1 MTFLPE
7 SFEDTL
13 SFAESLGWIE
23 PEVDVWDHNSCDEL
37 EYQALEFI
45 ESRGHKV
52 AWDGEIE
59 TVM

>member
-7 SFEDTL
+7 SFEATL

-23 PEVDVWDHNSCDEL
+23 PELDVWNHNCCDDL
-37 EYQALEFI
+37 ESEALAFI

-52 AWDGEIE
+52 AWHGEID
-59 TVM
+59 MPM

>member
-7 SFEDTL
+7 SFEATL

-23 PEVDVWDHNSCDEL
+23 PDVDAWDHNAADEL

-52 AWDGEIE
+52 AWHGEID
-59 TVM
+59 MPM

>member
-7 SFEDTL
+7 SFEATL

-23 PEVDVWDHNSCDEL
+23 PELDVWNHNCCDDL
-37 EYQALEFI
+37 ESEALAFI

-52 AWDGEIE
+52 AWDGEIDNA
-59 TVM
+59 